1 MKKIFF
7 LFLILPCFVFS
18 QNERQKLYSLEEC
31 INIALSNNSN
41 LAIFNERSKS
51 AEAKYKEAR
60 TLSLPNLKFMG
71 NYSRLSDI
79 DPFNIT
85 LPPPIS
91 QTIELFPILL
101 NNTNLR
107 LNLMQPIFTGSKL
120 SGSIDVADFSNQA
133 AIEDYKK
140 QRLDLITDIKICYFN
155 IIKTVQLNR
164 NVRENIYRIE
174 SHINDAKNMLELKQI
189 TTNDFLKI
197 EVQYYKLKSVLVE
210 TENMVSLNKL
220 KLCNLMGVELN
231 YNFDIAPLSF
241 DEIEIEPL
249 NEYLKSAIS
258 NRNDLKSIESRVKI
272 AEKGISI
279 ANSNWYPQVYLN
291 ANYHYANP
299 NSRLMP
305 PTDKFKESWDVGV
318 SVSFDIWNWGATS
331 DKVEQAKAQQK
342 EAELIFNSLKDLI
355 TLDVNRIYL
364 NIMQMKESL
373 VFQRRAVEQA
383 EEDFRISK
391 EKFEKGYLS
400 SSDLLDSETSLYE
413 ATAAYINTQMD
424 YNIAIATLENV
435 SAIIKS
441 K

>member
-1 MKKIFF
+1 M
-7 LFLILPCFVFS
+7 FS
-18 QNERQKLYSLEEC
+18 QNEKNKIYSLEEC
-31 INIALSNNSN
+31 INIALNNNSG
-41 LAIFNERSKS
+41 LAIFNERSRS
-51 AEAKYKEAR
+51 ATAKYKEAR

-71 NYSRLSDI
+71 SYSRLSDI
-79 DPFNIT
+79 DPFSIT

-91 QTIELFPILL
+91 QTIELFPVLL

-155 IIKTVQLNR
+155 IIKTVQLNK
-164 NVRENIYRIE
+164 NVIENIARIE
-174 SHINDAKNMLELKQI
+174 SHINDAKNMLDLKQI

-210 TENMVSLNKL
+210 TGNMVALNKL

-241 DEIEIEPL
+241 DEIEIESL
-249 NEYLKSAIS
+249 DEYLKSAIS
-258 NRNDLKSIESRVKI
+258 NRNDLKSVENRVRI

-279 ANSNWYPQVYLN
+279 ANSNWYPQIYLN
-291 ANYHYANP
+291 ANYYYANP
-299 NSRLMP
+299 NQRLMP

-342 EAELIFNSLKDLI
+342 ESQLIFNSLKDLI
-355 TLDVNRIYL
+355 TLDVNSPY
-364 NIMQMKESL
+364 MKQPL
-373 VFQRRAVEQA
+373 H
-383 EEDFRISK
+383 
-391 EKFEKGYLS
+391 
-400 SSDLLDSETSLYE
+400 T
-413 ATAAYINTQMD
+413 
-424 YNIAIATLENV
+424 
-435 SAIIKS
+435 
-441 K
+441 